1 MFDSSRNDL
10 NYIKRFVN
18 DFIVRKE
25 IIDRSDIELHA
36 WSLNDEPVP
45 FSEARSASYSP
56 IQVGDT
62 WGDPWST
69 LWLKV
74 NGVIPQNWKLEESL
88 EIVFLLDLGFTKQ
101 PGFQAEGL
109 IYTPE
114 GKPVKAI
121 NPLNHTYVLP
131 PGEIDFY
138 VELAANPNVGDF
150 VTFKQTQFGLK
161 ETAPEGHL
169 YQIKEACIGL
179 RSVTIWELQ
188 QDLKSLIGLADVL
201 PENDQRRR
209 EIIQSLLRAVD
220 VVDIDDLPGSACLAR
235 SVLAEEL
242 GKPANSSE
250 LTMYATGH
258 AHIDSAWLWPVRET
272 IRKCARTFSNVC
284 DLLERYPEFT
294 FSCSSAVQYHW
305 MKEHYPAI
313 FERIKE
319 HVAEGRFVPVG
330 GMWVEC
336 DANLTGGEALV
347 RQFLYGKKFFLEEF
361 GVDTIETW
369 LPDSFG
375 YSASLPQIAKLA
387 GHRYFLTQKVSWNE
401 YNDFPHHTFW
411 WEGIDGSRQYTHFPP
426 ADTYNSEL
434 DAKELAFFRE
444 NFKEKGH
451 STVGLGLFGWGD
463 GGGGPTP
470 EHLAAL
476 KRHSNLAGSVKVKSS
491 TAREFFE
498 VVSAEYP
505 DPPTWVGE
513 LYLELHRGALSAQ
526 LATKQGNR
534 RSENYLREAE
544 LWAVVAHVKSGVE
557 YPYARLEHLWKKLLL
572 NQFHDILPG
581 TSIAWVHD
589 EAVRDFEYI
598 REETDQIISEAFGS
612 LKSGTIS
619 ARANSSPLPQ
629 QGVDALAIAR
639 VDERMQSVQLEESED
654 VRTLSNKNLI
664 ITVDNDGNIV
674 TMRDRHT
681 DRNIFGEGEPGAVF
695 QLYRDTP
702 AVWDAWDIDRNYV
715 RLEESVGKP
724 VSVSVD
730 VSEDEAVISF
740 TYEFGTS
747 KVTKNYILGSSSE
760 QLEIS
765 IDIDWHEKKRMLKM
779 DFPIGIRSKT
789 VASEI
794 QYGFIERPI
803 AVNTMWDYAR
813 FEMSAHR
820 WLRLAEGDFGIAL
833 ANDSSYGFSCFHHV
847 RSDGK
852 TTTTVSPTLIRGPVY
867 PDPRA
872 EEGQYTVRFSL
883 RPNATILNAY
893 QDGYALNAV
902 VRDVSTHEVVAP
914 IVEVD
919 SPQILVESVKMAED
933 RSGDVIVRIFE
944 ATGQS
949 CQTKLRTDVNAQAI
963 EEVDLIERSLV
974 DGAQS
979 TTDLIDLDF
988 HPFEIKTLRIRRA

>member
-1 MFDSSRNDL
+1 MFDSSKNDL
-10 NYIKRFVN
+10 NYIKRFVH
-18 DFIVRKE
+18 DFITGND
-25 IIDRSDIELHA
+25 IIERSGIELHA
-36 WSLNDEPVP
+36 WSLDSEPVP
-45 FSEARSASYSP
+45 FAQAKSASYTP
-56 IQVGDT
+56 IEVGDT
-62 WGDPWST
+62 WGNPWST

-74 NGVIPQNWKLEESL
+74 DGTIPSNWPVDDHL
-88 EIVFLLDLGFTKQ
+88 EIVFVLDLGFTNQ

-131 PGEIDFY
+131 SGEPNFF
-138 VELAANPNVGDF
+138 VELAANPNMGDF
-150 VTFKQTQFGLK
+150 VTFRQTPFGLK
-161 ETAPEGHL
+161 ETAPKGHL
-169 YQIKEACIGL
+169 YEIKEACLGL
-179 RSVTIWELQ
+179 RSVDIWELQ
-188 QDLKSLIGLADVL
+188 QDFKSLIGLADVL
-201 PENDQRRR
+201 AENDQRRL
-209 EIIQSLLRAVD
+209 EIIQCLLTAID
-220 VVDIDDLPGSACLAR
+220 VIDIQDLPGTAHLAR
-235 SVLAEEL
+235 AELSREL
-242 GKPANSSE
+242 TKPAYTTE

-284 DLLERYPEFT
+284 DLLERDPSFT

-305 MKEHYPAI
+305 MKQHYPAI
-313 FERIKE
+313 FERMKK

-347 RQFLYGKKFFLEEF
+347 RQFLYGKKFFLNEF
-361 GVDTIETW
+361 GVDTQETW

-434 DAKELAFFRE
+434 TAEELTFFRK
-444 NFKEKGH
+444 NYKEKGR

-476 KRHSNLAGSVKVKSS
+476 KRHANLAGSVKVKSS

-498 VVSAEYP
+498 VASREYP

-534 RSENYLREAE
+534 RSENLLREAE
-544 LWAVVAHVKSGVE
+544 LWAVIAHVKTGLQ
-557 YPYARLEHLWKKLLL
+557 YPYEKLETLWKKLLL

-581 TSIAWVHD
+581 TSIAWVHN
-589 EAVRDFEYI
+589 EAIEDYEYI
-598 REETDQIISEAFGS
+598 RAEAEEIIAES
-612 LKSGTIS
+612 LS
-619 ARANSSPLPQ
+619 ALRQGAKVVTLNSIPIEHKGIAPL
-629 QGVDALAIAR
+629 AA
-639 VDERMQSVQLEESED
+639 STVQESEQSITCTESD
-654 VRTLSNKNLI
+654 GSIILENEHVRATIDS
-664 ITVDNDGNIV
+664 DGNV
-674 TMRDRHT
+674 SSLYDQKTRRD
-681 DRNIFGEGEPGAVF
+681 IFATGEPGAVF
-695 QLYRDTP
+695 KLYRDTP
-702 AVWDAWDIDRNYV
+702 SVWDAWDIDRNYV
-715 RLEESVGKP
+715 RVGETVGKP
-724 VSVSVD
+724 SSVTTDIASDRVT
-730 VSEDEAVISF
+730 VAYTF
-740 TYEFGTS
+740 EFGS
-747 KVTKNYILGSSSE
+747 SVATKNYTLAASSQ

-765 IDIDWHEKKRMLKM
+765 VDIDWHEKKRMLKL
-779 DFPIGIRSKT
+779 DFPLSLRSKT
-789 VASEI
+789 VAAEI
-794 QYGFIERPI
+794 QYGFVERPV

-813 FEMSAHR
+813 FEMGAHR
-820 WLRLAEGDFGIAL
+820 WVRLAEGDFGIAL

-847 RSDGK
+847 RADGK
-852 TTTTVSPTLIRGPVY
+852 TVTTVSPTIVRGPVY

-872 EEGQYTVRFSL
+872 EEGHYTVRFSL
-883 RPNATILNAY
+883 RPNATVLNAY
-893 QDGYALNAV
+893 KDGYALNTPP
-902 VRDVSTHEVVAP
+902 RQAP
-914 IVEVD
+914 IGQKIDPIVQAL
-919 SPQILVESVKMAED
+919 SPQVLIEAVKMAED
-933 RSGDVIVRIFE
+933 QSGDVIVRLFE

-949 CQTKLRTDVNAQAI
+949 CQTQLATDIDATAI
-963 EEVDLIERSLV
+963 TEVDVIERHKEGGIEST
-974 DGAQS
+974 AQS
-979 TTDLIDLDF
+979 VDLDF
-988 HPFEIKTLRIRRA
+988 HPFEIKTLRIHRS